1 VFSKTLISKD
11 ILPYFKE
18 IKYKLLNEEMHIK
31 VNCENEMVG
40 DAMAIQ
46 GWNKITKTKSTPNT

>member
-1 VFSKTLISKD
+1 MFSKTLINKD

-18 IKYKLLNEEMHIK
+18 IEYELLNEEMYIK

-46 GWNKITKTKSTPNT
+46 GWSKITKNQINS

>member
-1 VFSKTLISKD
+1 MFSKTSISKD

-18 IKYKLLNEEMHIK
+18 IEYKSLSEEMHIK

-46 GWNKITKTKSTPNT
+46 GWNKITKNQINS